1 MVSLRSTRL
10 FCAVVISS
18 LLAACGSDSNPNP
31 GNEIGAGA
39 AQTQVALQQATI
51 TQPAL

>member
-10 FCAVVISS
+10 FCAFVISS
-18 LLAACGSDSNPNP
+18 LL
-31 GNEIGAGA
+31 